1 MGLAVTPCLTPL
13 LLRRSLSVGDIGM
26 SLGVTG
32 NALRLSR
39 LKPERLFDS

>member
-1 MGLAVTPCLTPL
+1 M
-13 LLRRSLSVGDIGM
+13 GM

-39 LKPERLFDS
+39 VTPEQFLDD